1 MNIKCMLLLAC
12 FTAIAVP
19 TESLPMP
26 RHHKQSLMRPKSQ
39 PMKPIAVAPPTPPRL
54 KLPRPLPLL
63 RPLPRA
69 RILISPRSTP
79 VLSAKTTAPTASK
92 NAPLRTAPTP
102 AVKNAPLRTAPTP
115 AVKNAPL
122 RTAPTP
128 AVKKVEQFAKKLRDD
143 MDKQESVLN
152 AFITTIK
159 QKHEHSKLKLSRVN
173 LILKGLK
180 DQIANATRFADKYQ
194 AEVNA
199 QTGQDKIIL
208 EDYEKS
214 HKMFSEEQANI
225 EFEKKFLE
233 EIIKY
238 IQMRRTQKC

>member
-1 MNIKCMLLLAC
+1 MLLLAC
-12 FTAIAVP
+12 FIGIAAP

-26 RHHKQSLMRPKSQ
+26 RHHKQSQ
-39 PMKPIAVAPPTPPRL
+39 PMKPITPPTPPRL
-54 KLPRPLPLL
+54 QLPRPLPLL
-63 RPLPRA
+63 RPLPRVP
-69 RILISPRSTP
+69 IQISPRSTP

-102 AVKNAPLRTAPTP
+102 AVKQ
-115 AVKNAPL
+115 
-122 RTAPTP
+122 
-128 AVKKVEQFAKKLRDD
+128 VEQFAKKLRAE
-143 MDKQESVLN
+143 MEKQERVLN

-173 LILKGLK
+173 VILKGLK
-180 DQIANATRFADKYQ
+180 DQIANATQYANKYQ

-208 EDYEKS
+208 DDYEKS
-214 HKMFSEEQANI
+214 HKMFSEERANI

>member
-1 MNIKCMLLLAC
+1 MNIKCLLLLAC

-19 TESLPMP
+19 TESLPMMT
-26 RHHKQSLMRPKSQ
+26 RHHRQSLTRPKSQ
-39 PMKPIAVAPPTPPRL
+39 PMKPTAAAPPTPPRL
-54 KLPRPLPLL
+54 QLPRPPPLL

-69 RILISPRSTP
+69 PIPISPRSIP

-102 AVKNAPLRTAPTP
+102 AVKR
-115 AVKNAPL
+115 
-122 RTAPTP
+122 
-128 AVKKVEQFAKKLRDD
+128 VEQFAKKLRAE
-143 MDKQESVLN
+143 MEKQEGVLN

-159 QKHEHSKLKLSRVN
+159 QKHEQSKLKLSRVN
-173 LILKGLK
+173 VILKGLK
-180 DQIANATRFADKYQ
+180 DQIANATQYANKYQ

-208 EDYEKS
+208 DDYEKS
-214 HKMFSEEQANI
+214 HKMFSEERANI

>member
-1 MNIKCMLLLAC
+1 MNIKCLLLLAC

-19 TESLPMP
+19 TESLPMMT
-26 RHHKQSLMRPKSQ
+26 RHHRQSLTRPKSQ
-39 PMKPIAVAPPTPPRL
+39 PMKPTAAAPPTPPRL
-54 KLPRPLPLL
+54 QLPRPPPLL

-69 RILISPRSTP
+69 PIPISPRSIP

-92 NAPLRTAPTP
+92 
-102 AVKNAPLRTAPTP
+102 
-115 AVKNAPL
+115 
-122 RTAPTP
+122 
-128 AVKKVEQFAKKLRDD
+128 KVEQFAKKLRAE
-143 MDKQESVLN
+143 MEKQEGVLN

-159 QKHEHSKLKLSRVN
+159 QKHEQSKLKLSRVN
-173 LILKGLK
+173 VILKGLK
-180 DQIANATRFADKYQ
+180 DQIANATQYANKYQ

-208 EDYEKS
+208 DDYEKS
-214 HKMFSEEQANI
+214 HKMFSEERANI

>member
-26 RHHKQSLMRPKSQ
+26 RHHRQSLTRPRNQ
-39 PMKPIAVAPPTPPRL
+39 PMKSIAVAPPTPPRL

-69 RILISPRSTP
+69 RIPISRRSTP
-79 VLSAKTTAPTASK
+79 ALSAKTTAH
-92 NAPLRTAPTP
+92 TP
-102 AVKNAPLRTAPTP
+102 SNR
-115 AVKNAPL
+115 
-122 RTAPTP
+122 
-128 AVKKVEQFAKKLRDD
+128 VEQFAKKLRDD
-143 MDKQESVLN
+143 MDKQERVLN

-159 QKHEHSKLKLSRVN
+159 QKHQQSKLKLSRVN
-173 LILKGLK
+173 IILKRLK
-180 DQIANATRFADKYQ
+180 DQIANATQYANKYQ
-194 AEVNA
+194 AEVNT

-208 EDYEKS
+208 DDYEKS
-214 HKMFSEEQANI
+214 HKMFSEERANI

-238 IQMRRTQKC
+238 IQMRRTNCLTK